1 MSSFFQPMHD
11 DWDLRQEQL
20 NKTSLL
26 SSKRFLQTLLEM
38 FNEHVVSICGSNET
52 SREKTNNVVYEQVG
66 HKLACTST
74 EDG

>member
-1 MSSFFQPMHD
+1 MHD

-38 FNEHVVSICGSNET
+38 FNEHVVSTCPLKQI
-52 SREKTNNVVYEQVG
+52 RRVF
-66 HKLACTST
+66 
-74 EDG
+74 DGN

>member
-1 MSSFFQPMHD
+1 MHD

-38 FNEHVVSICGSNET
+38 FNEHVVCIEIPET
-52 SREKTNNVVYEQVG
+52 ES
-66 HKLACTST
+66 LMI
-74 EDG
+74 

>member
-1 MSSFFQPMHD
+1 MHD

-38 FNEHVVSICGSNET
+38 FNEHVVSIWGSNET
-52 SREKTNNVVYEQVG
+52 SSEKTNNVVSEQV
-66 HKLACTST
+66 
-74 EDG
+74 